1 MDGMKEKKPN
11 MKRLPPAMTG
21 RVPKQYP
28 WLSEDRFCDVCV
40 VGGGLTGAICALSA
54 AESGLETVLITADCT
69 GWGGTAF
76 STGAAEADGGRTL
89 TDLDRVMEIK
99 DAFRLYAL
107 QRQALDDLQN
117 LCGRLDGERGT
128 EGIASGFT
136 RRDSLLF
143 TADPAD
149 GELLE
154 TEYLARRKVIP
165 GSLLLSRKTAAGA
178 FPFDMH
184 AGILTREGGAVLDP
198 YALTHLCLI
207 KAERLGAAIFE
218 HTSAEELLP
227 PDNEGSVII
236 QTSTK
241 RTIFAEKV
249 ILATGSEGITAL
261 PFRAVSRRECAVI
274 RRPERRGSPLGWT
287 GQCLLRRFGD
297 GIRSCVMPGG
307 RVAAEVSFR
316 GGRTRLPFMRGMSDH
331 VIYTRMSR
339 HLDGLLAGQ
348 GDTLTLCRYQCES
361 LSPPD
366 GLPIAGTHRDY
377 KGMIFALSAGHSL
390 PSDAMMTANAALSAL
405 SGGNGEPYSLLAP
418 ERLF

>member
-1 MDGMKEKKPN
+1 MKEKKRD
-11 MKRLPPAMTG
+11 MKRLPPAITG

-28 WLSEDRFCDVCV
+28 WLGEDRFCDVCV
-40 VGGGLTGAICALSA
+40 VGGGLTGALCALAA
-54 AESGLETVLITADCT
+54 AESGLETVLITADCA
-69 GWGGTAF
+69 GWGVTAY
-76 STGAAEADGGRTL
+76 SPGAAEADGGRAL

-99 DAFRLYAL
+99 DAFRLYRL
-107 QRQALDDLQN
+107 ERQALDDLQN
-117 LCGRLDGERGT
+117 LCGRLDGEFRAQGLS
-128 EGIASGFT
+128 SGFT
-136 RRDSLLF
+136 RRDALLF

-149 GELLE
+149 GELME
-154 TEYLARRKVIP
+154 AEYLARRKVFP
-165 GSLLLSRKTAAGA
+165 DCALLSRRTASGA
-178 FPFDMH
+178 FPFDLFS
-184 AGILTREGGAVLDP
+184 GILTRDGGAVLDP
-198 YALTHLCLI
+198 YALTHLCLM
-207 KAERLGAAIFE
+207 KAEKLGASVFE

-227 PDNEGSVII
+227 PEKEGSVII

-241 RTIFAEKV
+241 RTVYAERV
-249 ILATGSEGITAL
+249 ILATGSEGIAAL
-261 PFRAVSRRECAVI
+261 PFRAVSRRECALI
-274 RRPERRGSPLGWT
+274 RRPERRGQSVGWT

-331 VIYTRMSR
+331 VIYTRLSR

-348 GDTLTLCRYQCES
+348 GDTLTLCRYQCEF